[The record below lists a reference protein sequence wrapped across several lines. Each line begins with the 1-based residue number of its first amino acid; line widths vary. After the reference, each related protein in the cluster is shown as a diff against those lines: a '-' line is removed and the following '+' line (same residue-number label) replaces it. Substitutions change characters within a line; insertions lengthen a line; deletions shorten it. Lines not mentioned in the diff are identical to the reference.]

1 MQATYHIKKSEL
13 NTGLI
18 EKIRQLFK
26 DEEELVIT
34 VVSEKEVA
42 GDLLVNQ
49 FLELEKRFPPKKV
62 RQDLDLNTIIDEVNL

>member
-34 VVSEKEVA
+34 VASEKGVA

-62 RQDLDLNTIIDEVNL
+62 RQDLDLNMIIDEVNL

>member
-34 VVSEKEVA
+34 VASEKEA
-42 GDLLVNQ
+42 SGDLLVKEY
-49 FLELEKRFPPKKV
+49 LELEKRFPPRRV
-62 RQDLDLNTIIDEVNL
+62 RKDLDINAIIDEINQ

>member
-34 VVSEKEVA
+34 VASVKGVA

-62 RQDLDLNTIIDEVNL
+62 RQDLDLNMIIDEVNL